1 MKKITIF
8 LFGDSIT
15 RGSFDTEA
23 GGWAERIK
31 IDANVASVKN
41 KFDPIITVF
50 NMGIGG
56 NNTNDLVK
64 RFKFET
70 EQRLIKGG
78 DTYFVFSF
86 GTNDAAINVET
97 GKFAVDVELYAKNL
111 KQVITEARIY
121 SNNIV
126 FLSSPPVIDEIT
138 KSASLVGKSRINA
151 DIERYNSALKSV
163 CEEQKV
169 EIIDLFAIFKKHE
182 NMNQLYVED
191 GLHPDSKGHGIIHL
205 AVKEYL
211 LNKGL
216 SYLK

>member
-23 GGWAERIK
+23 GGWAERLK
-31 IDANVASVKN
+31 IDANIASLKN

-56 NNTNDLVK
+56 NNTNDLIK

-70 EQRLIKGG
+70 EQRLIRGG

-97 GKFAVDVELYAKNL
+97 GKFAVDVEEYAKNIR
-111 KQVITEARIY
+111 QVIVEARIY

-126 FLSSPPVIDEIT
+126 FLFSPPVIDEIT
-138 KSASLVGKSRINA
+138 KNASSVGKSRVNA
-151 DIERYNSALKSV
+151 DIERYNSMLKSV
-163 CEEQKV
+163 CDEQRV
-169 EIIDLFAIFKKHE
+169 EKIDLFSLFKKHE
-182 NMNQLYVED
+182 NMGQLYVDD
-191 GLHPDSKGHGIIHL
+191 GLHPNSKGHDIIHL

-211 LNKGL
+211 FNKGL